1 MMGIGESIGDCDS
14 CIHESMKKNY
24 SFHSL
29 IKLSPDWLLTKST
42 GKLRNNIHAAICVM
56 TIGTLTGII
65 CKRIGL
71 KLLKINCIDHSV
83 LCMDE

>member
-1 MMGIGESIGDCDS
+1 MTGIGESIGECHS
-14 CIHESMKKNY
+14 CTDESTKKNY
-24 SFHSL
+24 SFRSL
-29 IKLSPDWLLTKST
+29 ISLFTDWLLTKST

-56 TIGTLTGII
+56 TIGNLTGII
-65 CKRIGL
+65 YKRIGL

>member
-1 MMGIGESIGDCDS
+1 MMGIGESIGECDS
-14 CIHESMKKNY
+14 CTHESMKKNY

-29 IKLSPDWLLTKST
+29 KKLLPDWLLPKST

-56 TIGTLTGII
+56 TIGTLAGII
-65 CKRIGL
+65 YKRIGL